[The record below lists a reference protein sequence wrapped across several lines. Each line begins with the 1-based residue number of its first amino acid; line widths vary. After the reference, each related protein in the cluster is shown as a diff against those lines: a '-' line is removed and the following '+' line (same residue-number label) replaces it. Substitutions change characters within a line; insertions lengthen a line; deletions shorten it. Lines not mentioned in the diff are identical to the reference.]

1 LCVKGY
7 HLPGLLYGKDRL
19 QYPMKR
25 KADGNGF
32 ERISWA
38 DALSLIAERFR
49 KTLEEDGPKRGP
61 CMARGSGR
69 CTMATPPSSG

>member
-32 ERISWA
+32 ERISWD

-49 KTLEEDGPKRGP
+49 KTLEEDGPKAVA
-61 CMARGSGR
+61 MYGSGQR
-69 CTMATPPSSG
+69 GHGLRHAVPER